1 MITAVRKA
9 KQRRRPSAIS
19 VERRAHEAL
28 ASHGHFRGRADGFRF
43 ENDGGVLT
51 VRGRV
56 PSFYLKQVLQTILK
70 RVDGVR
76 MVDNQVDVICCDG
89 LSSVREDDG

>member
-1 MITAVRKA
+1 MITAIRRA
-9 KQRRRPSAIS
+9 RQRHRPSPIS
-19 VERRAHEAL
+19 VERRAHQAL
-28 ASHGHFRGRADGFRF
+28 ASHVHFRGRADGFRF
-43 ENDGGVLT
+43 ENDGDVLT

-56 PSFYLKQVLQTILK
+56 PSFYLKQLLQTILM

-89 LSSVREDDG
+89 LSSVREDDA